1 MVSSH
6 CQPLRLNSKQKAPN
20 SSTSRK
26 NQRLF
31 VGHLTV
37 GGVFS
42 GTILPECGI
51 VRGYHCR
58 PQRKAQSV
66 EEDSE
71 FVRVTCGEEIPKL
84 LRLWQEI
91 YSYPS

>member
-42 GTILPECGI
+42 GTILPEC
-51 VRGYHCR
+51 R

-71 FVRVTCGEEIPKL
+71 FVRVTCGEEIPKS

-91 YSYPS
+91 YSYPP